1 MPSRIPVRVAEHDF
15 RSINQ
20 ARGHYC
26 EILHRYEPGQ
36 RVNEQDQAQ
45 VLELMESAGVLPY
58 AGNAAQRIGVVRG
71 QFGRDCF
78 AAVTEGKGSQ
88 VMSIIRAV
96 KSCVPTFVA
105 QPDAT
110 GLA

>member
-26 EILHRYEPGQ
+26 EILHRYQPGQ

-45 VLELMESAGVLPY
+45 VLELMGSAGVLPT
-58 AGNAAQRIGVVRG
+58 AGSASQDVWVTTG
-71 QFGRDCF
+71 QFGRTCF
-78 AAVTEGKGSQ
+78 AARSTAKGSQ
-88 VMSIIRAV
+88 VMSITRAV
-96 KSCVPTFVA
+96 KSCAVVVCS
-105 QPDAT
+105 
-110 GLA
+110 